1 MAMPERPKILLLD
14 DDEVLLEIYKE
25 LLSRLSSQPDIR
37 TTTSGARAIALLESE
52 PYSMLISDLRMPH
65 MDGLEVLAVV
75 RRKFPGLRTV
85 VLTAL
90 TDEHFRMRAYSMGLD
105 LYLEKPSTP
114 QGTQLVLD
122 CIESLLGQTP
132 QQGGFRGMQSKG
144 LVDIIQLECLCQ
156 SSSVLKI
163 TNGSLVARIWFNE
176 GHIIDAE
183 TQDIVGEDAFRK
195 ILTWK
200 TGNFELLP
208 ADPGRKQTINNSYQG
223 LLLETAQAID
233 ESQADSGQSSPS
245 DAGEV
250 AAKVSPR
257 SAAGIGQNKGVEF
270 ALTVSTQPNAA
281 IDAWALENPK
291 AIAEWTC
298 KTMEEFNSIGGRL
311 KAGSLKHLIGLGL
324 HFNVVLT
331 DRGESHFCIGLE
343 RSLTHQEIQQK
354 LITLL
359 QPWES

>member
-1 MAMPERPKILLLD
+1 MAERPKILMLD

-25 LLSRLSSQPDIR
+25 LFSRLPSQPDIR
-37 TTTSGARAIALLESE
+37 TTSSGARAIALLESE
-52 PYSMLISDLRMPH
+52 PYSMLVSDLRMPH

-90 TDEHFRMRAYSMGLD
+90 TDEHFRMRAYSLGLD

-156 SSSVLKI
+156 SSSDLKI
-163 TNGSLVARIWFNE
+163 TNGSQTARIWFLD
-176 GHIIDAE
+176 GQIIDSE
-183 TQDIVGEDAFRK
+183 TQELIGVDAFRK

-208 ADPGRKQTINNSYQG
+208 ADAGRTRTIRDSYQG

-233 ESQADSGQSSPS
+233 ESHADSLLQPS
-245 DAGEV
+245 ADSDQA

-270 ALTVSTQPNAA
+270 ALLLSTQAGGGT
-281 IDAWALENPK
+281 DSWAMENPQ
-291 AIAEWTC
+291 AMAEWTR
-298 KTMEEFNSIGGRL
+298 KTLDEFNLIGNRL
-311 KAGSLKHLIGLGL
+311 KVGTLKNFTGLGL

-331 DRGESHFCIGLE
+331 EKADNHFCIGLE
-343 RSLTHQEIQQK
+343 RSLSYEEIQQK
-354 LITLL
+354 LTALL